1 VRALVPL
8 PRWTIRITQ
17 ALARDDD
24 HCGDV
29 GGLKDEYLNRKIP
42 FVEHL
47 TRLGNKKDCSISSLI
62 VEAGL
67 EYLNKEGKK

>member
-1 VRALVPL
+1 M
-8 PRWTIRITQ
+8 Q

-42 FVEHL
+42 FVKHL
-47 TRLGNKKDCSISSLI
+47 TRLGNKKDCLINLRKGLVFLVIPIYREIKRFLITFSI
-62 VEAGL
+62 
-67 EYLNKEGKK
+67 